1 MKDFKKHIISSKAS
15 IIEAMERL
23 NQLPENLTLFVCDS
37 NGQMVGTLTDG
48 DVRRGFT
55 TGLSLEEPVSSFQKS
70 NFTFVEDGIINTK
83 IIKEYREKGLH
94 LIPVL
99 NQKMQIVRVYD
110 LKKKRN
116 ILPLECMIMAGGR
129 GERLRPLTDKKPKP
143 LLLVGKKP
151 IIEHNLDRLISFGI
165 EKFYISIKY
174 LGDQIKDYLGDGSS
188 KGVEI
193 EYIEEDEPLGTAG
206 ALTKVKKFN
215 SEYILLMNSDL
226 FTDIDF
232 EDLYFAT
239 CENKADMGIASI
251 PYTINIPYAIFDRI
265 DENIISLKEKP
276 DYTYYANAGIY
287 ILKKEL
293 IRFIPKEQFYN
304 ITDLIEFL
312 LSQKYKIIHNP
323 LIGYWVDIGKHEDY
337 NKVQELAKHIYH

>member
-1 MKDFKKHIISSKAS
+1 MKDFKRHIISSQAS

-23 NQLPENLTLFVCDS
+23 NQLPENLTLFLCNS

-48 DVRRGFT
+48 DIRRGFIN
-55 TGLSLEEPVSSFQKS
+55 GLSLEESVSAFQKS
-70 NFTFVEDGIINTK
+70 NFAFVEDGTINTK
-83 IIKEYREKGLH
+83 IIKEYRDKGLH

-99 NQKMQIVRVYD
+99 NREMQIIRVYD

-151 IIEHNLDRLISFGI
+151 IIEHNLDRLLSFGI

-174 LGDQIKDYLGDGSS
+174 LGDQIRDYLGDGSS
-188 KGVEI
+188 KGIEI

-206 ALTKVKKFN
+206 ALTKVKEF
-215 SEYILLMNSDL
+215 STEYVLLMNSDL

-239 CENKADMGIASI
+239 CENNADMGIASI
-251 PYTINIPYAIFDRI
+251 PYTINVPYAIFDGI

-287 ILKKEL
+287 IFKKEL
-293 IRFIPKEQFYN
+293 IQFIPKDQFYN
-304 ITDLIEFL
+304 ITDLIEYL
-312 LSQKYKIIHNP
+312 LSKKYKIIHNP